1 MVQYSSIKAQK
12 KKKEKEKK
20 EKGGW
25 RTPLSFRMPPPPP
38 RMRRYFATTRVT
50 VSVPRTSARLA
61 RLHAH
66 VQHLRALNAA
76 HFPEAEAAAE
86 GAKRAKRAKSE
97 TAEPSENHRS
107 LQPQR
112 AARLRRDPARGR
124 HLAMTVRALLRL
136 QEYFRDG
143 LEGGIFTTR
152 SAPLL
157 ERMRRAEM

>member
-1 MVQYSSIKAQK
+1 MGTLRHSFYLILGSSGAQFWAFGNESAIPGTILYSIKAQK

-86 GAKRAKRAKSE
+86 GAKRAKRAF
-97 TAEPSENHRS
+97 
-107 LQPQR
+107 
-112 AARLRRDPARGR
+112 LRRPE
-124 HLAMTVRALLRL
+124 T
-136 QEYFRDG
+136 RD
-143 LEGGIFTTR
+143 
-152 SAPLL
+152 
-157 ERMRRAEM
+157 